1 MLSTQL
7 ESIFEPILADLG
19 YELLLVE
26 IKGGGE
32 DCLLRVY
39 IDGPNGIGLGDCEA
53 ASREMSAAMDVA
65 DVIAEAYTLEVSSP
79 GLDRPLTKRV
89 HFEQFTGQTVRI
101 QMRQAV
107 DGRRRF
113 RGVITGL
120 DNDNVCLEVDGA
132 AVALPFELI
141 EKARLVPDF
150 NSIN

>member
-26 IKGGGE
+26 IKGGGQ

-53 ASREMSAAMDVA
+53 ASREMSAALDVA

-79 GLDRPLTKRV
+79 GLDRPLAKLK
-89 HFEQFTGQTVRI
+89 HFEQFAGQVARV
-101 QMRQAV
+101 QMRLPV
-107 DGRRRF
+107 EGRRRF
-113 RGVITGL
+113 RGVITAVEGET
-120 DNDNVCLEVDGA
+120 VCLKVDGN
-132 AVALPFELI
+132 AVVLPFEMI
-141 EKARLVPDF
+141 EKARLVPEF
-150 NSIN
+150 